1 MQVCK
6 EEGRESDGDGACWG
20 RSVGVQGGTERDR
33 YAWICSERRGER
45 GRAPKQ
51 ERKGESVGV
60 GKGGGH
66 MGSAMVCMT
75 SSLDLEI
82 DVLASQTHGPGV
94 G

>member
-1 MQVCK
+1 MEMVRAGAGAWVCREGQRGTGMHGYVWSR
-6 EEGRESDGDGACWG
+6 EEREEEHPNK
-20 RSVGVQGGTERDR
+20 RV
-33 YAWICSERRGER
+33 RG
-45 GRAPKQ
+45 
-51 ERKGESVGV
+51 SVGV

-82 DVLASQTHGPGV
+82 DVLASQTHRPGV